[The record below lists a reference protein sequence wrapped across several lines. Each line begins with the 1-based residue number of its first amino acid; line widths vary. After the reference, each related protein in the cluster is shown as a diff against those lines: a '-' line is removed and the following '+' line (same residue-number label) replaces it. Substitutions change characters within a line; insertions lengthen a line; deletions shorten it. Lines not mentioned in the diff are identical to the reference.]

1 METLLEGDSV
11 EVSIDE
17 QLVFEQLDNDEN
29 AIWSLLLAS
38 GYLKVDSLEKRGL
51 TLEPW
56 YHLSITNLETVSMF
70 SNMFRGWFNAS
81 VSNYNGFIRALL
93 RGNVKE
99 MNIYM
104 NEVAL
109 STFSS
114 FDSGKHPSGKS
125 EPERFYHGFVLGLL
139 VELRDKYE
147 VQSNRESGYGRYD
160 VMIIPRDKNSQAVI
174 IEFKVIDSQ
183 EETSLDMTADSAL
196 KQIEEKNYDA
206 KLLERGYKREAIQH
220 YGFAFEGKKVL
231 ITGNTGFK
239 GSWLS
244 AWLLMLGAE
253 VYGYSNSIPTQPSMF
268 EVVGLPDRIHHH
280 YGDIRNKEE
289 MSDYVQAV
297 KPDFIFHLAAQA
309 IVSTSYKE
317 PFDTI
322 TTNVVGTASVLEA
335 IRNITWNCTCV
346 LITSDKAYDN
356 VEWIWGYRETD
367 AVGGKDVYSGSKGAA
382 ELTIKCY
389 WKSFIQAMPNIK
401 LGVARAGNVIGGG
414 DWAKDRIIVDC
425 VKAFSRNEVVE
436 IRSPKA
442 TRPWQHVL
450 EPLSGYL
457 NLGQYL
463 YEGKVKNG
471 EPFNFGPRAEQTK
484 TVFQLVQDLAELWGL
499 DRNTA
504 ARLTGNVPF
513 EEATLLKLNCDKA
526 LAYLDWH
533 STLHYEECVHFI
545 ADWYKA
551 FYTDANVDMYSLTTA
566 QIDSYVRAAGAQH
579 LKWAE

>member
-1 METLLEGDSV
+1 MYFIKEWWEAGDEITLITRPRRFGKTLNMSMLNCFFSNKYTNRGELFKGLSIWKEEKYQRIQGCFPVIFLSFADVKQTNYQDAVSKIKRIISTAFQQYKELFDSPKLTEQQRTQLQNVTPDMDNVTAQSALQELSCYLHLYYGKKVLILLDEYDTPMQEAYIYGYWNEFTAYIRSLFNATFKTNPYMERAIMTGITRVSKESIFSDLNNLNVITTTSSSYATSFGFTENEVFDAMEEYGLSGEKDTVKKWYDGFKFGNHSDIYNPWSITNFLKEKQISPYWASTSSNGLVNRLIRTASAEIKSMMETLLEGDSV

-231 ITGNTGFK
+231 IK
-239 GSWLS
+239 
-244 AWLLMLGAE
+244 
-253 VYGYSNSIPTQPSMF
+253 
-268 EVVGLPDRIHHH
+268 
-280 YGDIRNKEE
+280 K
-289 MSDYVQAV
+289 
-297 KPDFIFHLAAQA
+297 
-309 IVSTSYKE
+309 
-317 PFDTI
+317 
-322 TTNVVGTASVLEA
+322 
-335 IRNITWNCTCV
+335 
-346 LITSDKAYDN
+346 
-356 VEWIWGYRETD
+356 
-367 AVGGKDVYSGSKGAA
+367 
-382 ELTIKCY
+382 
-389 WKSFIQAMPNIK
+389 
-401 LGVARAGNVIGGG
+401 
-414 DWAKDRIIVDC
+414 
-425 VKAFSRNEVVE
+425 
-436 IRSPKA
+436 
-442 TRPWQHVL
+442 
-450 EPLSGYL
+450 
-457 NLGQYL
+457 
-463 YEGKVKNG
+463 
-471 EPFNFGPRAEQTK
+471 
-484 TVFQLVQDLAELWGL
+484 
-499 DRNTA
+499 
-504 ARLTGNVPF
+504 
-513 EEATLLKLNCDKA
+513 
-526 LAYLDWH
+526 
-533 STLHYEECVHFI
+533 
-545 ADWYKA
+545 
-551 FYTDANVDMYSLTTA
+551 A
-566 QIDSYVRAAGAQH
+566 QI
-579 LKWAE
+579 

>member
-1 METLLEGDSV
+1 MKVVILAGGFGTRISEESQFKPKPMIEIGGKPILWHIMKWYSKFGHNEFIICCGYKQQVIKNYFANYYMYNSDMTFDFSANGKVTVHSDHTEDWRVTVVDTGLNTMTGGRLKRVKDYISGEPFLMTYGDG
-11 EVSIDE
+11 VSD
-17 QLVFEQLDNDEN
+17 
-29 AIWSLLLAS
+29 
-38 GYLKVDSLEKRGL
+38 VDINEC
-51 TLEPW
+51 
-56 YHLSITNLETVSMF
+56 
-70 SNMFRGWFNAS
+70 
-81 VSNYNGFIRALL
+81 IR
-93 RGNVKE
+93 
-99 MNIYM
+99 
-104 NEVAL
+104 
-109 STFSS
+109 F
-114 FDSGKHPSGKS
+114 H
-125 EPERFYHGFVLGLL
+125 
-139 VELRDKYE
+139 
-147 VQSNRESGYGRYD
+147 
-160 VMIIPRDKNSQAVI
+160 
-174 IEFKVIDSQ
+174 
-183 EETSLDMTADSAL
+183 EETGTMVTLTGVLPEGRFGVMDIDGSMIRSFREKSRDDM
-196 KQIEEKNYDA
+196 
-206 KLLERGYKREAIQH
+206 
-220 YGFAFEGKKVL
+220 
-231 ITGNTGFK
+231 
-239 GSWLS
+239 

-463 YEGKVKNG
+463 YEGKVENG

-526 LAYLDWH
+526 LVYLDWH